1 MGWPGLNH
9 DHVACN
15 EAGCI
20 GATPGISLTIKDYR
34 AVAVGWVA
42 KNFVEKHSKPIEVSN
57 VEWAEISVKG
67 IVKKCVVD
75 GEVHRRAA
83 LAWSG
88 GLATSPFAWRFGCVQ
103 MEGKR
108 GSGAGSRII
117 RCKI

>member
-1 MGWPGLNH
+1 MRWPRLNH
-9 DHVACN
+9 DHIACN
-15 EAGCI
+15 KAGRI
-20 GATPGISLTIKDYR
+20 GATPGISLAIEDYW

-42 KNFVEKHSKPIEVSN
+42 KNLMEKHGKSVEVTN

-67 IVKKCVVD
+67 IVKKGVIDSEVD
-75 GEVHRRAA
+75 RRAA

-88 GLATSPFAWRFGCVQ
+88 GLGTCSLAWGFRCGL

-117 RCKI
+117 RCKV